1 MKGHFLP
8 CSAPPSP
15 LLLASP
21 KCGGASSGGNRG
33 QAGFPL
39 RTCGC
44 KSHPPLRTPRGHELH
59 VRRPARPRWHSASL
73 WTPLPPRPFILPSST
88 RPSPAS
94 RFRTRENASSP
105 RGFRI
110 NRVTRGRAGRALG
123 PRGRAE
129 GGRGGA
135 GRRER
140 YLNWSPSRPL
150 VGQAPVGRWSGRA
163 PPRAVT
169 PGSGAGWDGEGRFAQ
184 NVPGLPGRG
193 AAAALSQVGAAQR
206 ARLAGPSG
214 NWRSRAPLE
223 HPARSWAGSS
233 RH

>member
-1 MKGHFLP
+1 MEEGRGQPSLPFCQRGFMASPPHFHIH
-8 CSAPPSP
+8 CRRIFFCVGTP
-15 LLLASP
+15 LL
-21 KCGGASSGGNRG
+21 
-33 QAGFPL
+33 
-39 RTCGC
+39 
-44 KSHPPLRTPRGHELH
+44 
-59 VRRPARPRWHSASL
+59 
-73 WTPLPPRPFILPSST
+73 PRPFILSSST

-94 RFRTRENASSP
+94 RFRPRENASSP

-140 YLNWSPSRPL
+140 YLNWSPGRPL
-150 VGQAPVGRWSGRA
+150 VGRAPVGRWSGRA

-223 HPARSWAGSS
+223 HPARSWAGAGSS
-233 RH
+233 RN